1 MKMYELM
8 YIVPSRYA
16 DNEVDGVVKT
26 VNGMVEK
33 AGGAIVKSQN
43 LGKLKLAYPIN
54 GVRHGTYV
62 LVHFNAEPSVV
73 SGLDRALG
81 LADEVLRH
89 TMLIAKTGAE
99 NKKVELN
106 AYVAPLSEE
115 GRDSR
120 EETRRP
126 SSSTPVRSATP
137 AAAATAVRP
146 AEPAM
151 SIEELDKKL
160 DEILDSDVTKG
171 V

>member
-8 YIVPSRYA
+8 YIIPSRYTDA
-16 DNEVDGVVKT
+16 EVEGVAKT
-26 VNGMVEK
+26 VSGMVEK
-33 AGGAIVKSQN
+33 AGGTIVKTTM
-43 LGKLKLAYPIN
+43 LGKLKLAYPIK
-54 GVRHGTYV
+54 GIRHGTYA
-62 LVHFNAEPSVV
+62 LTYFNAEPAIIAE
-73 SGLDRALG
+73 LDRALG

-89 TMLIAKTGAE
+89 TMLVAKAGAE

-115 GRDSR
+115 GRDTR
-120 EETRRP
+120 DERRP
-126 SSSTPVRSATP
+126 SAPAPVRAAAPAP
-137 AAAATAVRP
+137 AAAVRP

-160 DEILDSDVTKG
+160 DEILDADVTKG

>member
-43 LGKLKLAYPIN
+43 LGKLKLAYPVN

-62 LVHFNAEPSVV
+62 LVHFNADPAII
-73 SGLDRALG
+73 SGLDRGLG

-89 TMLIAKTGAE
+89 TMLVAKKGAE
-99 NKKVELN
+99 TKKVELN

-120 EETRRP
+120 EEVRRP
-126 SSSTPVRSATP
+126 SSAAPAPTRAPAT
-137 AAAATAVRP
+137 AAVRP

-151 SIEELDKKL
+151 TIEELDKKL
-160 DEILDSDVTKG
+160 DEILDADVTKG

>member
-8 YIVPSRYA
+8 YIIPSRYTDA
-16 DNEVDGVVKT
+16 EVDGVAKT
-26 VNGMVEK
+26 VTGMVEK
-33 AGGAIVKSQN
+33 AGGTIVKTQM
-43 LGKLKLAYPIN
+43 LGKLKLAYPIK
-54 GVRHGTYV
+54 GIRHGTYV
-62 LVHFNAEPSVV
+62 LTHFNAEPSVIAA
-73 SGLDRALG
+73 LDRSLG

-89 TMLIAKTGAE
+89 TMLIAKAGAE

-115 GRDSR
+115 ARD
-120 EETRRP
+120 TRDERRAP
-126 SSSTPVRSATP
+126 MAPRP
-137 AAAATAVRP
+137 AAPAPAVAAVRP

-160 DEILDSDVTKG
+160 DEILDADVTKG